1 MKIGILGSSFNPI
14 HKGHIAIAKK
24 AINIFDLDQVW
35 LMITNQNPL
44 KKGYEYLDYNTRI
57 RLLKKSITSK
67 KLIIKNFEKKT
78 KSVFLIDNLDY
89 IKKSFPKN
97 KFIFLM
103 GTDSFLEID
112 KWKKYDKI
120 FKQMPLAIF
129 NRYGTKKKSLESKV
143 SIKYKNYKFDHRTKK
158 DIFENIPGW
167 YLINDFD
174 IRESSTN
181 LRQKSKV

>member
-24 AINIFDLDQVW
+24 AINIFGLDQVW

-44 KKGYEYLDYNTRI
+44 KKGDVYLDYNTRI
-57 RLLKKSITSK
+57 KLIKKSITSK

-78 KSVFLIDNLDY
+78 KSIFLVDNLDY
-89 IKKSFPKN
+89 IKQSFPKN
-97 KFIFLM
+97 KYIFLM

-112 KWKKYDKI
+112 KWKKYNKI

-129 NRYGTKKKSLESKV
+129 NRYGTKTKSLESKV
-143 SIKYKNYKFDHRTKK
+143 STKYKDYKFDYRTKK